1 MGEGGRGELNG
12 KKGRRKAAGVEGNL
26 GNSWLQRDFWKDGD
40 WQGCRGNCN
49 SSQHRNDGKAK
60 YIYSTLHA

>member
-1 MGEGGRGELNG
+1 MGEGGIKWKER

-40 WQGCRGNCN
+40 WQGCWGNCN
-49 SSQHRNDGKAK
+49 SSKHRNVEKDKN
-60 YIYSTLHA
+60 TLIFMPK